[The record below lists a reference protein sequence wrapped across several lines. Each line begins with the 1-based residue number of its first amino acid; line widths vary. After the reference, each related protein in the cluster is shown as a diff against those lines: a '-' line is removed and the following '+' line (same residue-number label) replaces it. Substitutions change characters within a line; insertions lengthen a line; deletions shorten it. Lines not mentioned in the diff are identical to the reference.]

1 MQRIRGRHQ
10 RVHDVLELVTEVLV
24 PVSDPA
30 DPRLVE
36 ALEHL
41 RRLLPD
47 TPDPALTPQC
57 GLDACRWAM
66 PHPAAV
72 RRHTSVIRNGEFT
85 SPPPRRAVSWPSAT
99 TQPTS
104 PTS

>member
-1 MQRIRGRHQ
+1 VIPGGIRGQVTALEREVQRIRGGHQ

-47 TPDPALTPQC
+47 SPARP
-57 GLDACRWAM
+57 
-66 PHPAAV
+66 
-72 RRHTSVIRNGEFT
+72 
-85 SPPPRRAVSWPSAT
+85 
-99 TQPTS
+99 
-104 PTS
+104 

>member
-1 MQRIRGRHQ
+1 MPSCATRTPTSAGWSSSGAAPVGRRRRDPEPADLREQVVALEREVQRIRGRHQ

-41 RRLLPD
+41 RQLLPD
-47 TPDPALTPQC
+47 TPARP
-57 GLDACRWAM
+57 
-66 PHPAAV
+66 
-72 RRHTSVIRNGEFT
+72 
-85 SPPPRRAVSWPSAT
+85 
-99 TQPTS
+99 
-104 PTS
+104 

>member
-1 MQRIRGRHQ
+1 MGRPRVGRRRRDRSLPTSGSGSTALEREVQRIRGRHQ

-36 ALEHL
+36 ALAHL

-47 TPDPALTPQC
+47 TPARP
-57 GLDACRWAM
+57 
-66 PHPAAV
+66 
-72 RRHTSVIRNGEFT
+72 
-85 SPPPRRAVSWPSAT
+85 
-99 TQPTS
+99 
-104 PTS
+104 